1 MVKDSTKS
9 IKGVNKLIDPLI
21 IYIDQNHW
29 DKLEKVFYK
38 KLKDD
43 LVQDVL
49 DKLNDLKSRN
59 KIKIVL
65 DLQRAIETS
74 QRKYEDSRK
83 DLSKLMLSLSEEFF
97 VIPWVYLQD
106 LEIENYFLR
115 KLRKPENNIR
125 EMAIG
130 KGFPFMMGE
139 TPRVTSDS
147 ITLDNLILI
156 NKKLKEY
163 YPELM
168 KIEFERYKNKDEK
181 FKLKYVQ
188 EAEDA
193 RKDLIQMDS
202 DEERKRY
209 LIKHDFITL
218 IKKIRSFLNKIEEKR
233 LPISEDVR
241 NLLLSKKAFPQDMTN
256 NKKQAKFMQ
265 EFPIIFTHS
274 TLVSFRD
281 RDLRRKIDPNDLIDI
296 VSYVVPISYLD
307 VVLGENYFITIA
319 KQAKLDELYGC
330 NLFSKIENFLN
341 FLNQI

>member
-1 MVKDSTKS
+1 MIDIAKS
-9 IKGVNKLIDPLI
+9 MKGVDKLIDPLI

-38 KLKDD
+38 KLKDG

-49 DKLNDLKSRN
+49 DKLNDLKSKN

-74 QRKYEDSRK
+74 QRKYDNSRK
-83 DLSKLMLSLSEEFF
+83 DLSKLMLYLSEEFF

-115 KLRKPENNIR
+115 KLRKSENKIR

-130 KGFPFMMGE
+130 KGFPFMMDE

-147 ITLDNLILI
+147 ISLDNLILI

-181 FKLKYVQ
+181 FQLKYVQ
-188 EAEDA
+188 EVEEA
-193 RKDLIQMDS
+193 RKDLFQINS

-209 LIKHDFITL
+209 LIKHDFIAL
-218 IKKIRSFLNKIEEKR
+218 IKKIRRYLNKIEEQR

-241 NLLLSKKAFPQDMTN
+241 NLLLSNKVFPQDMKSSN
-256 NKKQAKFMQ
+256 KQANFIQ
-265 EFPIIFTHS
+265 EFPMIFTHS

-307 VVLGENYFITIA
+307 AVLGEKYFITIT
-319 KQAKLDELYGC
+319 KQAKLDERYGC
-330 NLFSKIENFLN
+330 KLFSKIENFLN
-341 FLNQI
+341 FLNQL